1 MSFLYPGF
9 LFAFLLLAIPVLI
22 HLFYFRRYK
31 TVRFSS
37 LRFLK
42 NIETERKNR
51 NRLKHLLVLFS
62 RICALASLILAFAI
76 PGCKERQQNFSGK
89 KTVQIFIDN
98 SYSMQHRNSEGI
110 VFETA
115 KNKAREI
122 VKSAPLG
129 TEFFVYCQS
138 ALPDKVLSAEDAI
151 KTIDE
156 MEASSRSES
165 IKNTWQRLFQQ
176 KSKADNPN
184 LSTYLVSDF
193 QDAYLRELPNSSQVK
208 SAVYGIKINGGGE
221 SNMSIDSAWLQNPF
235 ALVGENNRLN
245 FWVSNF
251 SATSNKEIRVKL
263 KSGSSILGLS
273 NIETGMNKNAVGFI
287 DFRMPEQSK
296 NELVLEIDD
305 PVGAFDNELFLC
317 IQSQGEI
324 NIELLGKNTF
334 LESALKMNSFFKVR
348 TDFAST
354 QGFKGVQTIYQVVS
368 NNLSGAD
375 CNKLIEFANKGG
387 RVVLVP
393 DVNMPIDGYKS
404 FYTTLGF
411 PEIKNIQVEPVKM
424 QKQSL
429 GHVFFQR
436 VFQSIP
442 KNVEMPTSNKLYS
455 TGGSSGEGESVI
467 SMENGEP
474 FLLKFSMNKGA
485 VYVFLSPFSI
495 SSGTFVQS
503 ILFFPVVANCA
514 FDQESSGTLYGFA
527 SSGLGYPL
535 TQKYPSGDGNIAV
548 SMNKTEWIAETQNG
562 LNGKELYIGSD
573 FNTPGF
579 YRVYD
584 KKEAGIHENIAL
596 NVNRLES
603 NPKIADRER
612 LKEFEEKTKV
622 KWLSGN
628 QLIGNLSQNES
639 GTPLWHLFIWLAAAF
654 FAVEVLILVFWDRA
668 AQRFGKTT
676 PTITIQ

>member
-1 MSFLYPGF
+1 MVLLSRLC
-9 LFAFLLLAIPVLI
+9 AFSA
-22 HLFYFRRYK
+22 
-31 TVRFSS
+31 
-37 LRFLK
+37 
-42 NIETERKNR
+42 
-51 NRLKHLLVLFS
+51 
-62 RICALASLILAFAI
+62 LILAFAI
-76 PGCKERQQNFSGK
+76 PGCKEKQQNFSGK
-89 KTVQIFIDN
+89 KTIQIFIDN
-98 SYSMQHRNSEGI
+98 SYSMQHRNAEGI

-129 TEFFVYCQS
+129 TEFIIYCQS
-138 ALPDKVLSAEDAI
+138 ALPDKVLSAEEAI

-156 MEASSRSES
+156 MAASSRSES

-176 KSKADNPN
+176 KSRAENPN
-184 LSTYLVSDF
+184 LSTYIISDF
-193 QDAYLRELPNSSQVK
+193 QDTYLRELPNNSQAN
-208 SAVYGIKINGGGE
+208 SAVFGIKTNGGGA
-221 SNMSIDSAWLQNPF
+221 SNLSIDSAWLQNPF

-251 SATSNKEIRVKL
+251 STSSSKEIRVKL

-273 NIETGMNKNAVGFI
+273 SVETGMNKNAIGFI
-287 DFRMPEQSK
+287 DFRMPEQAK

-305 PVGAFDNELFLC
+305 PVGGFDNELFLC

-324 NIELLGKNTF
+324 NIGLSGKNTF
-334 LESALKMNSFFKVR
+334 LESALKTNSFFKVQEGLSPGR
-348 TDFAST
+348 NFN
-354 QGFKGVQTIYQVVS
+354 GIQTIYQVVS
-368 NNLSGAD
+368 NNLSEAYSSQ
-375 CNKLIEFANKGG
+375 LIDFANRGG

-393 DVNMPIDGYKS
+393 DANMPVDGYRS
-404 FYTTLGF
+404 LYATLGF
-411 PEIKNIQVEPVKM
+411 PEIKSIQTESIKM

-442 KNVEMPTSNKLYS
+442 KNVEMPSTNKLYS
-455 TGGSSGEGESVI
+455 TGGNTGEGESVI

-485 VYVFLSPFSI
+485 VYAFLSPFSI

-514 FDQESSGTLYGFA
+514 FDQESSGTLYGYA

-535 TQKYPSGDGNIAV
+535 TQNYPSGDGNIAV
-548 SMNKTEWIAETQNG
+548 SMNKNEWIAETQNG
-562 LNGKELYIGSD
+562 LNGKELYISSD

-584 KKEAGIHENIAL
+584 KKDAGIHENIAL

-603 NPKIADRER
+603 NPQIAGPDR
-612 LKEFEEKTKV
+612 LKELEERTRI
-622 KWLSGN
+622 KWLSES
-628 QLIGNLSQNES
+628 QLIGNISQNES